1 MIFYAGCT
9 KRQNFWHLTCMAI
22 YIYKQ
27 RQEIIMVN
35 TFNNIAFRHGNVNG
49 RVVVHDESYQ
59 KFKRRGLCLAI
70 MPLLAAAI
78 SMPVTAQDDDV
89 VLEELVVS
97 GTRSTK
103 PRTASDSP
111 VPIDVFNAAELASIG
126 GGVDITD
133 SLNTLI
139 PSYLAAPATGDGS
152 AFVRPTSL
160 RGLAS
165 DQTLVL
171 VNGKRRH
178 RSSLVQLFAP
188 AANNGSHG
196 TDIAMIPSI
205 GLKSV
210 EVLRDGASAQYG
222 SDAIAGVINF
232 QLKDAAEGGSIE
244 ASYGEHFEGEES
256 LKLSAN
262 AGFALG
268 TKGFVNVSLEEI
280 DNEALSRGIQSPV
293 AQDLIDS
300 GVEGVGEDA
309 VFGDAPLVQ
318 TWGRPETSATRFVF
332 NSGYEIHDNMEVY
345 GFGNY
350 AKTDGRYRFFY
361 RDPTNSDLLEAL
373 DKGATNLEREA
384 AAGYTPYLDGA
395 QTDYSLAVGLK
406 GVLPNYTTYDV
417 SLSTGRNS
425 LDYTLHNSL
434 NGDADLVDGN
444 AVRVFDTG
452 DYEQEEIGVNV
463 DFGTALTSNL
473 FLSYGAEYREET
485 FTQEAGELAAYIGGG
500 VSGLAGTRPE
510 DAGEHSRD
518 NYAIYGD
525 LEHDISGAWF
535 MQYALR
541 YEDFSDFGDT
551 VNWKVAT
558 RYRITPT
565 VALRGSVSTGF
576 HAPTPGQSN
585 LRSTTTSFD
594 NLGNQ
599 IDIGL
604 LPADSAEVASLGGT
618 ALTEEEAVNYSLGFT
633 ADISDA
639 TTLTVD
645 AYYIEVDGRIY
656 RTEIDNVSF
665 YTNALDLLHHG
676 VDVVL
681 TSGFDWANYS
691 TNVVFAYTY
700 GVVEVRDNNN
710 INGAQVV
717 SDDLVED
724 IETNYP
730 NEKFTL
736 SSTTVFNDKLSLLA
750 RVRYIGD
757 HFDERG
763 NIDGTSA
770 NGTSQ
775 EIDPVLYTDIE
786 LSYTPNDS
794 WVLAL
799 GGSNIFDVF
808 PDTID
813 DEEGVANRISVG
825 LPYPRRSVAN
835 YEGGSWYAKA
845 TYKF

>member
-1 MIFYAGCT
+1 MVSVFS
-9 KRQNFWHLTCMAI
+9 NFTHSYGDTN
-22 YIYKQ
+22 
-27 RQEIIMVN
+27 RRV
-35 TFNNIAFRHGNVNG
+35 IAHG
-49 RVVVHDESYQ
+49 DLCY
-59 KFKRRGLCLAI
+59 KFKRKTLSLALV
-70 MPLLAAAI
+70 PLLASLMSVPA
-78 SMPVTAQDDDV
+78 VAQDNSV
-89 VLEELVVS
+89 VLEELVVTGS
-97 GTRSTK
+97 RSSK
-103 PRTASDSP
+103 PRTSSDSP
-111 VPIDVFNAAELASIG
+111 VAIDVFNADELASIG

-139 PSYLAAPATGDGS
+139 PSYVASPATGDGS

-171 VNGKRRH
+171 FNGKRRH
-178 RSSLVQLFAP
+178 RSALVQLFAP

-196 TDIAMIPSI
+196 TDVGMIPSI

-232 QLKDAAEGGSIE
+232 QLKDAAEGGSIV
-244 ASYGEHFEGEES
+244 ASYGEHFEGEQS
-256 LKLSAN
+256 LKLAAN

-268 TKGFVNVSLEEI
+268 EKGFVNVSLEEV

-318 TWGRPETSATRFVF
+318 TWGRPETSATRFAF
-332 NSGYEIHDNMEVY
+332 NSGYEINDAMEVY
-345 GFGNY
+345 SFGNY
-350 AKTDGRYRFFY
+350 ANTDGRYRFFY
-361 RDPTNSDLLEAL
+361 RDPNNSDLLESL
-373 DKGATNLEREA
+373 DNGATNLARET
-384 AAGYTPYLDGA
+384 AAGYTPFLDGA
-395 QTDYSLAVGLK
+395 QTDYSFVAGLK
-406 GVLPNYTTYDV
+406 GLFPNDTTYDV
-417 SLSTGRNS
+417 SFSTGFNS
-425 LDYTLHNSL
+425 LDYTLNNSL

-463 DFGTALTSNL
+463 DFGTELSGNL

-485 FTQEAGELAAYIGGG
+485 FTQEAGDVASYIGGG

-518 NYAIYGD
+518 NYAVYGD
-525 LEHDISGAWF
+525 LEYDISDSLF
-535 MQYALR
+535 MQYAVR

-551 VNWKVAT
+551 LNWKVAT
-558 RYRITPT
+558 RYRIAHNF
-565 VALRGSVSTGF
+565 ALRGSVSTGF

-604 LPADSAEVASLGGT
+604 LPADSAEVASLGGR

-633 ADISDA
+633 TDISDA

-665 YTNALDLLHHG
+665 YTNALDLLHSG
-676 VDVVL
+676 VDIVL
-681 TSGFDWANYS
+681 TSNVDWADYS
-691 TNVVFAYTY
+691 TSVVFAYTY
-700 GVVEVRDNNN
+700 GEVEVRDNNN
-710 INGAQVV
+710 INGVQVV

-730 NEKFTL
+730 NHKFTL
-736 SSTTVFNDKLSLLA
+736 SSTTAFNDKLSLLA

-757 HFDERG
+757 HYDERG
-763 NIDGTSA
+763 NIAGTSA
-770 NGTSQ
+770 NGASQ
-775 EIDPVLYTDIE
+775 EIDAVLYTDIE
-786 LSYTPNDS
+786 LSYALNDS

-799 GGSNIFDVF
+799 GGSNIFDEF

-845 TYKF
+845 TYNF

>member
-1 MIFYAGCT
+1 MINIFRNIVYRNINEPAVIHT
-9 KRQNFWHLTCMAI
+9 ASYRKVKRHSL
-22 YIYKQ
+22 Y
-27 RQEIIMVN
+27 
-35 TFNNIAFRHGNVNG
+35 
-49 RVVVHDESYQ
+49 
-59 KFKRRGLCLAI
+59 LAI
-70 MPLLAAAI
+70 TPLLVAAT
-78 SMPVTAQDDDV
+78 SMPVTAQDV

-97 GTRSTK
+97 GTRSIK

-178 RSSLVQLFAP
+178 RSALVQLFAP

-205 GLKSV
+205 GLKNV

-244 ASYGEHFEGEES
+244 AAYGEHFEGEVS

-262 AGFALG
+262 AGFSLG
-268 TKGFVNVSLEEI
+268 TKGFINVSLEEI
-280 DNEALSRGIQSPV
+280 DNEALSRGIQSPT

-300 GVEGVGEDA
+300 GVEGVGDDA

-332 NSGYEIHDNMEVY
+332 NSGYVINEHAEIY
-345 GFGNY
+345 SFGNY

-361 RDPTNSDLLEAL
+361 RDPANSDLLEAL
-373 DKGATNLEREA
+373 DKGAENLARESV
-384 AAGYTPYLDGA
+384 AGYTPYLDGA
-395 QTDYSLAVGLK
+395 QTDYSFVGGLK

-417 SLSTGRNS
+417 SVSTGMNS

-434 NGDADLVDGN
+434 NGDADLVNAN
-444 AVRVFDTG
+444 AVRVFNTG
-452 DYEQEEIGVNV
+452 DYKQQESGININ
-463 DFGTALTSNL
+463 FGTALTSHL

-485 FTQEAGELAAYIGGG
+485 FTQEAGEQAAYIGGG
-500 VSGLAGTRPE
+500 ASGLAGTRPE
-510 DAGEHSRD
+510 DAGEYSRD

-525 LEHDISGAWF
+525 LEHDISAAWF

-541 YEDFSDFGDT
+541 YEDFSDFGNT

-558 RYRITPT
+558 RYRIAPNFA
-565 VALRGSVSTGF
+565 VRSSVSTGF

-604 LPADSAEVASLGGT
+604 LPADSEEVASLGGKV
-618 ALTEEEAVNYSLGFT
+618 LTEEEAANYSLGFT
-633 ADISDA
+633 ADISEA
-639 TTLTVD
+639 TKLTVD

-656 RTEIDNVSF
+656 RTAIDDVSF

-681 TSGFDWANYS
+681 TSNIHWGADYS
-691 TNVVFAYTY
+691 TSAVFAYTY
-700 GVVEVRDNNN
+700 GVVEVTGNNR
-710 INGAQVV
+710 INGVQVV

-730 NEKFTL
+730 TQKFTL
-736 SSTTVFNDKLSLLA
+736 SSTTAFNDKLSIMA

-757 HFDERG
+757 HYDERG
-763 NIDGTSA
+763 NISGTSSEGA
-770 NGTSQ
+770 SQ
-775 EIDPVLYTDIE
+775 EIAPVFYTDIE
-786 LSYTPNDS
+786 LSYIPSDA
-794 WVLAL
+794 WVIAI
-799 GGSNIFDVF
+799 GGSNIFDVY

-813 DEEGVANRISVG
+813 DEDGVANRISVG